1 MIEPRKL
8 IAGDSVSWNRTLSGY
23 LPSDGWTLSYRLVS
37 LNNSYEISSSG
48 NGNEH
53 RVALT
58 GTDTENWVEGEY
70 SLVAW
75 VSKGDDRH
83 TISQAR
89 VRVMPN
95 PASANYDPRSFN
107 EKVLA
112 ELEKLLQGKASKD
125 RQTVTVDGQTI
136 GRYTWPELMQAEKFY
151 RGRVNRHRRRQ
162 REKRTGRTSNRVL
175 VRIR

>member
-8 IAGDSVSWNRTLSGY
+8 IAGDSVSWSRTLSGY
-23 LPSDGWTLSYRLVS
+23 LPSDGWVLRYRLVS
-37 LNNSYEISSSG
+37 LNNSYGISSSG
-48 NGNEH
+48 NDAEH
-53 RVALT
+53 QVVLSGA
-58 GTDTENWVEGEY
+58 DTENWVEGEY

-95 PASANYDPRSFN
+95 PASADYDPRSHA
-107 EKVLA
+107 EKMLTA
-112 ELEKLLQGKASKD
+112 LREQLQKKATSGKQSI
-125 RQTVTVDGQTI
+125 TVDGQTVT
-136 GRYTWPELMQAEKFY
+136 YATWDEMVNAEKYY
-151 RGRVNRHRRRQ
+151 RGRVNRQRRRE